1 MTDLIDEVASADADP
16 VGSRL
21 PPTLVVER
29 FLDLLQAKDVD
40 GAADL
45 LAEDVEYANVGAAT
59 VHGRERVE
67 RLLRAAVGRRAGF
80 EVYMHTIAANGS
92 SVMTERTDV
101 LTFRRLRVQFWIC
114 GRFDVDDGKIV
125 LWRDYFD
132 YMNFTAATL
141 RGLLGVV
148 IPAARA
154 KPPAT

>member
-1 MTDLIDEVASADADP
+1 M
-16 VGSRL
+16 
-21 PPTLVVER
+21 PPTAVVER

-45 LAEDVEYANVGAAT
+45 LAGDLEYANVGLIT

-67 RLLRAAVGRRAGF
+67 RLLRATVGRRQGF

-92 SVMTERTDV
+92 SVLTERTDV